1 MFNADVVF
9 VHPVVFGWHGGLL
22 CEYDPIIQEEQMDG
36 ELHGAMLLGCEFL
49 TDNEELA
56 KGLLE
61 KKEFCHKETID
72 ELYPGL
78 IDAAV
83 KARQEVEGADL
94 VCETIFFID
103 KKVQARTSKAFGARG
118 SNWYYLKGDKREVDA
133 ITKRLNELN
142 VETVPLR
149 ETLIEAIAA
158 ACHQQNRIWCL
169 AHHDESQSMWLDEPD
184 WQRDSVIAGVKG
196 ALARGL
202 AQAQARRGLELRT
215 REERRDEDAP
225 VHAALRRPARGAQD
239 QGHLLHHDGP
249 ADREGAR
256 PALARVP
263 YTNLIFAMLIA
274 ILGPWPRFKV
284 HRVQLPP
291 ARPRCAGTHFDLGVV
306 LQGRRKGRY
315 PAGFA

>member
-1 MFNADVVF
+1 
-9 VHPVVFGWHGGLL
+9 
-22 CEYDPIIQEEQMDG
+22 MDG
-36 ELHGAMLLGCEFL
+36 ELHGAMHLGCAFL
-49 TDNEELA
+49 TDNEELD

-196 ALARGL
+196 ALAGNTPEQSHEGWL
-202 AQAQARRGLELRT
+202 KLK
-215 REERRDEDAP
+215 REEGWSYGPEKNVEMKTHPCMLPYGDLPEEHKIKDTFFITT
-225 VHAALRRPARGAQD
+225 VQQIGKVLG
-239 QGHLLHHDGP
+239 LL
-249 ADREGAR
+249 
-256 PALARVP
+256 
-263 YTNLIFAMLIA
+263 
-274 ILGPWPRFKV
+274 
-284 HRVQLPP
+284 
-291 ARPRCAGTHFDLGVV
+291 
-306 LQGRRKGRY
+306 
-315 PAGFA
+315 